1 MEVFRP
7 TISNSDKFQI
17 GKAMWLQKID
27 LRDPLIAANILSSRP
42 YFAFLD
48 SAMHQDKLGRY
59 SYIAADPFA
68 RLTVYGDQAYW
79 NSVPEKGDP
88 LELLQQHLSQFAF
101 DEETERRFPF
111 QGGCIGYV
119 GYDYGRCLE
128 VIKGYPEKDDK
139 APDIS
144 FCFYDVVLAFDHI
157 TGESYLF
164 SSGYP
169 ETQPEKREKRAKAR
183 LAQFLDWLH
192 SSPEEPLSDKS
203 DKEAAIPSLNW
214 QSNFTKA
221 RYCQAIE
228 TVREYIR
235 QGDIYQANI
244 AQSFSTELPDDFQ
257 PWPFYQRLRH
267 INPAT
272 FGAYLALGDQVMASA
287 SPERFVLLQDNQIET
302 RPIKGTSRRSPDP
315 KKDKAAAEELLHS
328 EKDRAENI
336 MIVDLLRNDVSRVS
350 TADSVEVTDLC
361 RLESYAGVH
370 HLVSVVTG
378 KLRPEKGAVDLLK
391 ACFPGGSITG
401 APKIR
406 AMEIIAEIEQL
417 TRGVYCGSIGYID
430 FSGNLDFNIAIRT
443 VTLTKNKAVFQVGGG
458 ITLLSDPEA
467 EYVETLTKA
476 AKIFE
481 SFGSSVSEMA

>member
-7 TISNSDKFQI
+7 TISNPDKFQI

-27 LRDPLIAANILSSRP
+27 LKDPLVAANILSSRP

-59 SYIAADPFA
+59 SYIAVDPFA
-68 RLTVYGDQAYW
+68 RLTVCGDQAYW

-88 LELLQQHLSQFAF
+88 LELLQRHLAQFAF
-101 DEETERRFPF
+101 DEKIERRFPF

-128 VIKGYPEKDDK
+128 VINGYPETEDK
-139 APDIS
+139 AADIN
-144 FCFYDVVLAFDHI
+144 FCFYDVVLAFDHMM
-157 TGESYLF
+157 GESYLC

-169 ETQPEKREKRAKAR
+169 ETQPDKKESRAKAR
-183 LAQFLDWLH
+183 LAQFSDWL
-192 SSPEEPLSDKS
+192 SMPSKQVSLDEKPNRL
-203 DKEAAIPSLNW
+203 SLNW
-214 QSNFTKA
+214 QSNFTKEC
-221 RYCQAIE
+221 YCQAIE

-235 QGDIYQANI
+235 KGDIYQANI
-244 AQSFSTELPDDFQ
+244 AQSFSAELPDDFR
-257 PWPFYQRLRH
+257 PWPFYRQLRR

-272 FGAYLALGDQVMASA
+272 FGAYLAFGDQVIASA
-287 SPERFVLLQDNQIET
+287 SPERFVLLQGNQIET
-302 RPIKGTSRRSPDP
+302 RPIKGTARRSPDLE
-315 KKDKAAAEELLHS
+315 KDRAAAEELLHS

-336 MIVDLLRNDVSRVS
+336 MIVDLLRNDLSHVS

-378 KLRPEKGAVDLLK
+378 KLRPENSSVDLLK

-417 TRGVYCGSIGYID
+417 ARGVYCGSIGYID
-430 FSGNLDFNIAIRT
+430 FGGNLDFNIAIRT
-443 VTLTKNKAVFQVGGG
+443 VTLSKNKAVFQVGGG

-481 SFGSSVSEMA
+481 SFGTSVSEMA